1 MVCEICEFNHNEV
14 LCPKCGWENEII
26 LDTDYLEIYERKKAI
41 YKNLLDKPQKDNLP
55 EFIDKLIEKYKK
67 HIQTNLEIASI
78 FIDDIL
84 DITQEYPNYHI
95 EFLFAKLYINYNQ
108 NQEVLPIIEELK
120 KRKHLMNNSQK
131 EKFEDYKK
139 QIED

>member
-1 MVCEICEFNHNEV
+1 MICEICEFEHNEV

-26 LDTDYLEIYERKKAI
+26 LDSDYLEIYERKKEI
-41 YKNLLDKPQKDNLP
+41 YKNLLNKPQKDNLP
-55 EFIDKLIEKYKK
+55 EFIDKLIEKYTK
-67 HIQTNLEIASI
+67 HIQTDLEIASI
-78 FIDDIL
+78 FVDDIL
-84 DITQEYPNYHI
+84 DITEEYPNYHI

-108 NQEVLPIIEELK
+108 NRELLPIIEKLENMK
-120 KRKHLMNNSQK
+120 SFMDDFQK